1 MKGGDSFAM
10 ALGLLLVGFGTL
22 AWAGASEEGSDQS
35 TSLPSFEEADK
46 DGDGKLSMEE
56 AKAVGLS
63 EETFKEE
70 DLDGDGQ
77 LTEYDYRYGV
87 K

>member
-1 MKGGDSFAM
+1 MKGHAPFAM

-22 AWAGASEEGSDQS
+22 AWAGGAEEGSEKAAD
-35 TSLPSFEEADK
+35 LPSFDEADK
-46 DGDGKLSMEE
+46 NGDGKLNKEE
-56 AKAVGLS
+56 AQAVGIS

-70 DLDGDGQ
+70 DLNGDGQ
-77 LTEYDYRYGV
+77 LTKYDYKYGV